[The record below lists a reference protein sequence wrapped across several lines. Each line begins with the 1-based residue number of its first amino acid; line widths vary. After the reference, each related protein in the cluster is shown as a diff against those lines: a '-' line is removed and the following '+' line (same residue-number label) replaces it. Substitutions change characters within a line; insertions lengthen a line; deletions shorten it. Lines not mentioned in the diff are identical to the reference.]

1 MSEGYAGRSTPP
13 ARRRLSRQ
21 SAASAMSSM
30 RLSQLWRTTTFRLTV
45 LYGLVFALG
54 TVALLG
60 MVYVQSAVYLTQ
72 RVDGILNTEADAL
85 ARSPPPA
92 LSQRINDALALNG
105 DQTNVFALFSA
116 DGTWI
121 AGNLHALPR
130 AL

>member
-21 SAASAMSSM
+21 SAAAAMSSM
-30 RLSQLWRTTTFRLTV
+30 RLSQLWRTTTFRLSV

-60 MVYVQSAVYLTQ
+60 MVYLQSAVYLTH

-85 ARSPPPA
+85 AHTPTRE
-92 LSQRINDALALNG
+92 LSSRIDEALALNG
-105 DQTNVFALFSA
+105 DKTNVFAVFSST
-116 DGTWI
+116 GVWI
-121 AGNLHALPR
+121 NGNL
-130 AL
+130 